1 MAVLMNVIMKIQFSK
16 MKKIS
21 AGFLRRDQLLDLFNM
36 KWHTNF
42 SISEGMDIY
51 IYIYIYIYILPAYLQ
66 FLDKL
71 ITLISEFSC

>member
-1 MAVLMNVIMKIQFSK
+1 MAVLMNMIMKIQFSK

-21 AGFLRRDQLLDLFNM
+21 GGFLRRDQLLDLFNM

-51 IYIYIYIYILPAYLQ
+51 ILPAYLQ